1 MDRDD
6 EIRKDVARLDRALDR
21 IDEILQART
30 GRGADESEVMLLE
43 KRQLA
48 AIDRIVPLLKR
59 RAETLGL
66 DAPARK
72 EDDAALESP
81 IERMLRE
88 AKDRE
93 ARS

>member
-1 MDRDD
+1 MDRAD

-30 GRGADESEVMLLE
+30 GRGADESEVVLLE

-66 DAPARK
+66 DAPPRK
-72 EDDAALESP
+72 DDGEATESP

-88 AKDRE
+88 ANARD

>member
-1 MDRDD
+1 MARDD

-21 IDEILQART
+21 IDEILTQRA
-30 GRGADESEVMLLE
+30 GRGADESEVVLLE

-72 EDDAALESP
+72 DEDGPAESP